1 MSRISKDAL
10 LGASDLRK
18 GEVVLDS
25 LDGKPT
31 VLVQGLGAGFSNQAQ
46 SEALEMTTT
55 VRGEQ
60 VARVNTARME
70 EIQVLH
76 GMVEPKFDTIEE
88 ARHFMENNGPAAR
101 KIVAKIDELS
111 GVDKAAI
118 EEAEAIFPSG
128 SEAEAGEPERDAV
141 AGGGDGP
148 SEPVRDGSKATEV
161 GA

>member
-25 LDGKPT
+25 LEGNPT

-76 GMVEPKFDTIEE
+76 GLVDPKLDTIEE
-88 ARHFMENNGPAAR
+88 ARHFMEKNGPAAR

-118 EEAEAIFPSG
+118 EEAEAMFPAG
-128 SEAEAGEPERDAV
+128 SEDAGGEPERNV
-141 AGGGDGP
+141 AATGSDGP
-148 SEPVRDGSKATEV
+148 VEPVRDGVASREV